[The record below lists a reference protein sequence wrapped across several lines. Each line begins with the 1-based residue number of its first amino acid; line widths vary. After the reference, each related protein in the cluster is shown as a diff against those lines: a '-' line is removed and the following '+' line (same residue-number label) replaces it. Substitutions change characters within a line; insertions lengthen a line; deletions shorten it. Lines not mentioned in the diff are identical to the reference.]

1 MSRHRVFLVLA
12 VLVIVA
18 LILSSCPEDDDHGD
32 NPCEN
37 GGYIY
42 DLTKVEYY
50 IDEMNI
56 LYFDNETDS
65 SYDEDARMR
74 EWNVTWFCAEYGK
87 YDNAYVSLTFRDTVG
102 DGQGWVLEEEFI
114 DPDGICNWGCY

>member
-1 MSRHRVFLVLA
+1 MFLA

-18 LILSSCPEDDDHGD
+18 LMVSSCPEDDDSDD
-32 NPCEN
+32 NPCDGESF
-37 GGYIY
+37 IY
-42 DLTKVEYY
+42 DLTRVEYG
-50 IDEMNI
+50 D
-56 LYFDNETDS
+56 
-65 SYDEDARMR
+65 
-74 EWNVTWFCAEYGK
+74 